1 MNRILS
7 LLILFAFAIVSS
19 FAKPQYVATIQPL
32 GSIIEQIVGDQAEV
46 VRLLPGGASPHTY
59 EPRPS
64 DVKKAN
70 AANALFYISDHLD
83 SWAKRLAS
91 KHPIEVIGFL
101 PEPFHLEP
109 LNEGPH
115 DQDHDHGEIDPHFW
129 LDPLAVKAIV
139 PYLLKALDDSEANQH
154 RAEQLIEELDS
165 LNQWIEKA
173 LAPVKGKSVLLTH
186 SAFQYYLKRYG
197 IKIAGVIETSP
208 GKTPSPK
215 RIRELIDIVRKQNV
229 AAILTEPQ
237 LSNNPA
243 RVIAEAV
250 GVKLVEVN
258 PLGGVEGLLRYQD
271 LLRHNTKN
279 LLEALQ

>member
-1 MNRILS
+1 M
-7 LLILFAFAIVSS
+7 
-19 FAKPQYVATIQPL
+19 PQYVATIQPL

-70 AANALFYISDHLD
+70 AADALFYISDHLD
-83 SWAKRLAS
+83 GWAKRLAS
-91 KHPIEVIGFL
+91 KHPIEVIQFL
-101 PEPFHLEP
+101 PELYHLDP
-109 LNEGPH
+109 LDEDH
-115 DQDHDHGEIDPHFW
+115 DEHDHDHGEIDPHFW
-129 LDPLAVKAIV
+129 LDPLAIKAIA
-139 PYLLKALDDSEANQH
+139 PNLLKALGNGEANQQ

-165 LNQWIEKA
+165 LNQWIEKT

-197 IKIAGVIETSP
+197 IKIAGVIEASP

-215 RIRELIDIVRKQNV
+215 RIKELIDIVREHNV
-229 AAILTEPQ
+229 AAILSEPQ

-250 GVKLVEVN
+250 GVKLVEVD
-258 PLGGVEGLLRYQD
+258 PLGGVEGRKTYQD
-271 LLRHNTKN
+271 LLRFNTN
-279 LLEALQ
+279 QLLEALQ